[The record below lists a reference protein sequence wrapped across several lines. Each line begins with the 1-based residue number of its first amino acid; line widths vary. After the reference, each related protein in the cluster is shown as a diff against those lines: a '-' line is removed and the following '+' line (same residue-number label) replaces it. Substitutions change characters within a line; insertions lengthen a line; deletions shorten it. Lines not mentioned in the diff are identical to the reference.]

1 MKKIIRS
8 ISLFILALSLCACA
22 SVTTS
27 ATPAPNLSPTPTFG
41 ASVSLLP
48 SADISTMPC
57 AFVPDTNIPD
67 VVFSPESF
75 VVSSG
80 KEICEDAHY
89 LCYILDGIHIIDKVT
104 GQDLRIPGYGPYT
117 LYGGKV
123 YYADGGWIQS
133 YDIATG
139 ENIRMLAAD
148 NEVLSLLG
156 YENRLYYSYCV
167 NEDFEGA
174 YDIYSIDL
182 NGEDRQPFGPK
193 GVDIFCFAHG
203 KLYYDTPDELPQ
215 VFEYNLQSGK
225 ATMLCES
232 QSQYSPFQIVGNMLY
247 YADFEGGLISVI
259 DLDTKETS
267 IVTDDSCDFALFGQ
281 YVIYITYEAESGVLC
296 AYDTGTHQTYK
307 LLQLSGINDAL
318 LYSTPYGAYISVCTD
333 EFTEPQ
339 RIVISGGKAS
349 LESISEATNAGG

>member
-1 MKKIIRS
+1 MKKLIQS
-8 ISLFILALSLCACA
+8 SCLVILALSLCACA
-22 SVTTS
+22 S
-27 ATPAPNLSPTPTFG
+27 ATPTPNLSPTPTSATSPSVA
-41 ASVSLLP
+41 ASP
-48 SADISTMPC
+48 SPKISPTPP

-89 LCYILDGIHIIDKVT
+89 LCYIFDGIHIIDKVT

-133 YDIATG
+133 YDISTG
-139 ENIRMLAAD
+139 ENVKMFAAE

-174 YDIYSIDL
+174 YDVYSIDL
-182 NGEDRQPFGPK
+182 NGENRQPFGPK
-193 GVDIFCFAHG
+193 GVDTFCFTHG
-203 KLYYDTPDELPQ
+203 KLYYDTPQDLPP
-215 VFEYNLQSGK
+215 VFKYDLQSGK
-225 ATMLCES
+225 VTKLCES
-232 QSQYSPFQIVGNMLY
+232 QSQYSPFQIVGSMLY
-247 YADFEGGLISVI
+247 YADFENSLINVI
-259 DLDTKETS
+259 NLNTKETRILVENAS
-267 IVTDDSCDFALFGQ
+267 DFALLGQ
-281 YVIYITYEAESGVLC
+281 YVIYITYEAGSGILF
-296 AYDTGTHQTYK
+296 AYDTGTHQIYE
-307 LLQLSGINDAL
+307 LLKVSGITDAL
-318 LYSTPYGAYISVCTD
+318 LYSTPYGAYISLCTD
-333 EFTEPQ
+333 EFEEPK

-349 LESISEATNAGG
+349 LESMSEATNAGG